1 MDRRQIQDQETSA
14 AKGTH
19 FKFPKVADEYEIQS
33 QIGASDHSTV
43 YKAICKS
50 ADSTMIVAIKII
62 DSNVE
67 IDPTAITNINTNL
80 SFINHPHILSPH
92 CCFIANDGCLWI
104 VMPFI
109 HAGPLQAIISQRF
122 RTGLPDQFMSIL
134 INQLLRALV
143 FLHEKGLVHK
153 SVKASNIFFDT
164 HGCVLLSDLDV
175 SKDMNKDCSS
185 VPYWVPPEEDY
196 SSKSDVWSV
205 GILAMEI
212 AYGCPPIYD
221 QKVIKAQFSKISR
234 RFPYDLNLDTRSG
247 KSVVPR
253 KFGDTLKH
261 FVGSCLAKDPFA
273 RVSALS
279 LLDHPFVKKGE
290 NSNFLFKSIAKGMVG
305 IGEMFEQDKDRIID
319 LMKNEVQLG
328 ESSQGGGGGKVLRI
342 TGWDYNNFLFE
353 LEPDEESFG
362 KRVRFRGE
370 TVFSYKEQE
379 QCNKFDMKS
388 LMHGGSDEKKEVDQA
403 MDSETLATL
412 LSSLLDNI
420 DTQKEM
426 VSMLMNHCG
435 FMHDKD
441 LEMVK
446 QIKRLE
452 DELAAEKEKSFQ
464 LELNFELLK
473 LKLPDSDEE
482 QEQEEYEPE
491 PEPEPEPEQ
500 QPEQEEGPRE
510 REREPEPE
518 GGDEGGEKEEDV
530 QALMQLFG

>member
-19 FKFPKVADEYEIQS
+19 SKFPKVADEYEIQS

-50 ADSTMIVAIKII
+50 ADTPTIVAIKII

-67 IDPTAITNINTNL
+67 IDQTAITNINTNL
-80 SFINHPHILSPH
+80 SFINHPHILTPH
-92 CCFIANDGCLWI
+92 CCFTAPDGRLWI

-109 HAGPLQAIISQRF
+109 PAGPLQAIISQRF

-153 SVKASNIFFDT
+153 AVKASNIFFDT

-175 SKDMNKDCSS
+175 SKEMKKDCSS
-185 VPYWVPPEEDY
+185 VPYWDPPEEDY
-196 SSKSDVWSV
+196 SFKSDVWSV

-234 RFPYDLNLDTRSG
+234 RFPYDLNLDNRSG

-261 FVGSCLAKDPFA
+261 FVGSCLAKDRFA
-273 RVSALS
+273 RASALS

-328 ESSQGGGGGKVLRI
+328 ESSQGGGKVLRI

-388 LMHGGSDEKKEVDQA
+388 LMHGGSSDEKKKEVDQA
-403 MDSETLATL
+403 MDTETLATL

-491 PEPEPEPEQ
+491 PEPEQ
-500 QPEQEEGPRE
+500 QPEREEEEGPRE
-510 REREPEPE
+510 PEPEPE
-518 GGDEGGEKEEDV
+518 PEGGEKEEDV
-530 QALMQLFG
+530 QALMQIFG